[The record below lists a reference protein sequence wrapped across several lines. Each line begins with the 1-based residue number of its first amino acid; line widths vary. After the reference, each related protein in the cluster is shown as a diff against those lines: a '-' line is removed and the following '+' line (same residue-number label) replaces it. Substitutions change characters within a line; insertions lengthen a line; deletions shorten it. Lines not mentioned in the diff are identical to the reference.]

1 MEQNTGPR
9 SFVLKTRNS
18 DSLDPLL
25 KDIQTLMLPNTAS
38 SLKQTKSNTLKDFT
52 QVAGQYGITH
62 FLILSQTQIGTNLR
76 IARTPRGPTLSFSV
90 SSYALIK
97 DVQRIQRK
105 PNAYSDKIFNESPLV
120 VLNNMSGD
128 AKHLKLMALMFQ
140 NMFPSIKVQTM
151 QLSNAKRIILFN
163 YTGEEETD
171 ASKPANRLNQVSFV
185 ETCLCKRA
193 AVWRSDTTAYRSR
206 TGLGCQSQ
214 SRVSS
219 RTLRLLCNHTT
230 TYQSLY

>member
-1 MEQNTGPR
+1 MEAGPK

-38 SLKQTKSNTLKDFT
+38 SLRQTKSNTLKDFT

-62 FLILSQTQIGTNLR
+62 FLILSQTQTGNYYYFMLIQGTNLR

-97 DVQRIQRK
+97 DVQKIQRK

-120 VLNNMSGD
+120 VLNNMSGN
-128 AKHLKLMALMFQ
+128 AKHIKLMALMFQ
-140 NMFPSIKVQTM
+140 NLFPSIKVQTM

-163 YTGEEETD
+163 YTGEEEPVEG
-171 ASKPANRLNQVSFV
+171 SNEPKNRLNSV
-185 ETCLCKRA
+185 TRII
-193 AVWRSDTTAYRSR
+193 
-206 TGLGCQSQ
+206 
-214 SRVSS
+214 
-219 RTLRLLCNHTT
+219 N
-230 TYQSLY
+230 